1 MGRVKLRFKF
11 RHAFKVSQ
19 IYQVIIGKRV
29 SEIKPKFYEDPME
42 LLVIHIHQDK
52 IYFNIFR
59 YKTNF
64 TSNVNFKLRFGT
76 PYTCNCMSMEV
87 S

>member
-1 MGRVKLRFKF
+1 MGRVKLRFNF

-19 IYQVIIGKRV
+19 IYRVIIGKRV

-42 LLVIHIHQDK
+42 ILVNHIHQDK

-59 YKTNF
+59 YKYNF
-64 TSNVNFKLRFGT
+64 HFECELQVKIWHTAH
-76 PYTCNCMSMEV
+76 M
-87 S
+87 